1 MTHSGDWL
9 MQAELEKAM
18 ELGGL
23 AEKLQESLQREKRE
37 TARLAEALE
46 SADLQLEVQIR
57 AFSKAKQQ
65 GVVIPTYVILTAFPV
80 LAYSSK
86 MPAAARGLF
95 GASSPGQPRI
105 CLPRLGAQVAD
116 MPRKVK
122 AITAQGGG
130 LQEAEKVQ
138 QAIKQREDSEAVL
151 LQALEEKGE
160 EVQQL
165 QQQMGSLV
173 LEAGSLKKETEKA
186 AADWEKK
193 ELKKYKQ
200 KIAQLEEETQAKSEV
215 LQKAEETV
223 GTHVHMLV
231 NAKLELAEQ
240 AGRNEEL
247 RNHIAKLKI
256 CMQYGQPQY
265 STAMSSISC
274 SILPQR

>member
-65 GVVIPTYVILTAFPV
+65 
-80 LAYSSK
+80 
-86 MPAAARGLF
+86 
-95 GASSPGQPRI
+95 
-105 CLPRLGAQVAD
+105 
-116 MPRKVK
+116 
-122 AITAQGGG
+122 
-130 LQEAEKVQ
+130 EAEKVQ
-138 QAIKQREDSEAVL
+138 QAIKQREDSEA
-151 LQALEEKGE
+151 EKGE

-240 AGRNEEL
+240 A
-247 RNHIAKLKI
+247 
-256 CMQYGQPQY
+256 
-265 STAMSSISC
+265 
-274 SILPQR
+274 